1 MSYNQRECFNNK
13 EIEETLNDEK
23 QHFNFKTLWY
33 ASVIN
38 GLLNVTWILSASQ
51 NKMVKKYTYEIL
63 LLEFDCPK
71 YLVLLLS
78 SDVFS
83 EIIYETWFSW
93 MKYFYWIKLVL
104 LFRLWPDWYI
114 PAQTIHFKDH
124 SFSIPKLKSHQIY
137 LRITELLHP
146 SHFIKHHFYKS
157 FTLKRPTSF
166 IRISPS
172 FANPPLLL
180 DIHPLLTPQQLGTR
194 E

>member
-1 MSYNQRECFNNK
+1 MPKIFGTFAFKWRFFRNHLWNLIF
-13 EIEETLNDEK
+13 LNE
-23 QHFNFKTLWY
+23 
-33 ASVIN
+33 
-38 GLLNVTWILSASQ
+38 
-51 NKMVKKYTYEIL
+51 
-63 LLEFDCPK
+63 
-71 YLVLLLS
+71 
-78 SDVFS
+78 
-83 EIIYETWFSW
+83 
-93 MKYFYWIKLVL
+93 KYFYWIKLVL

-137 LRITELLHP
+137 LRITDLLHP

-194 E
+194 EYMEITKRVWNANLGKSAI